1 MCQRLAVPF
10 LLIVQAR
17 CVIWGVDCMQV
28 ECLPGSP
35 GQASQQAVCTP

>member
-17 CVIWGVDCMQV
+17 CVIWGAGCMQV
-28 ECLPGSP
+28 ECHAGLRKVNHP
-35 GQASQQAVCTP
+35 